1 MSGDPFSQNDDDVE
15 LEIEGATRKKKW
27 MLLLLLVILGVLVG
41 GGAYFYFYSQPEAMP
56 GSTGPLYEPEEATDH
71 GGTEAAPETIM
82 KEEAIAPA
90 EIHHQSTPST
100 SLPATAKS
108 NGGDAGEMNVSHH
121 EMARAAPTAASTQA
135 ADGPVLLQPE
145 NNSQWN
151 LDGTMGFPVF
161 TWNAAQS
168 ATLMISRDPKVEK
181 RLEVEYQTKAGKYE
195 YRSLMPGTYY
205 WKVVSAFGVSEIR
218 TFVIQSVSR
227 RNIFITSPAEGST
240 VSGDSVDVVWNG
252 DEKIRLYKVQYS
264 IDPAVFSPQ
273 QEFQTVGTEMTVAH
287 LPKGLVWIRV
297 AAFSLVSEQWEYTK
311 PVKISIQ

>member
-1 MSGDPFSQNDDDVE
+1 MSGDPFSQNDDNVE
-15 LEIEGATRKKKW
+15 LEIEGAGRKKKW
-27 MLLLLLVILGVLVG
+27 MLLIVILGALVG

-71 GGTEAAPETIM
+71 GGTEAAPEKAM
-82 KEEAIAPA
+82 KEEAVAPA
-90 EIHHQSTPST
+90 ESHHQSAPAT
-100 SLPATAKS
+100 SLPAMAKS
-108 NGGDAGEMNVSHH
+108 SGGDAGEMNVSHH
-121 EMARAAPTAASTQA
+121 EVAGAASTQA

-181 RLEVEYQTKAGKYE
+181 RIEVEFQTKAGKYE
-195 YRSLMPGTYY
+195 YRSIMPGTYY
-205 WKVVSAFGVSEIR
+205 WKVVSASGASEIR

-227 RNIFITSPAEGST
+227 RNIFIKSPVEGSA

-252 DEKIRLYKVQYS
+252 DEKVRLYKVQYS

-273 QEFQTVGTEMTVAH
+273 QEFQTVGTKITVAH
-287 LPKGLVWIRV
+287 LPKGPVWIRV